1 MATGKSE
8 ENSELV
14 EQLQQEFQEH
24 LKGVFEK
31 NKEFKYS
38 GGLTAENF
46 EEEIRKVP
54 AFINEAPTQEE
65 IDASPALAALQA
77 LKYEETDPHECALAH
92 KEDGNHHFKHNKYDK
107 AVTAYSEGLKQ
118 KFDEVDLRVILLTNR
133 AVANFYLEN
142 HRSSLN
148 DSLEALKLNDTHMKA
163 ILRAAMSCFE
173 LKRFDD
179 CIQWCDN
186 GLQEW
191 DKCWPVSKKMEVCQ
205 GTLPR
210 LNIKKVDLN
219 STQIDANEKRLVNLR
234 QKSIGAQKSQDR
246 DKRKR
251 EASEKKIRQKTMRL
265 ASALEERHI
274 NIEGSEKEKSSSDL
288 LERIK
293 SSSEHQPQDGKLYID
308 ESNQLHW
315 PVYFLYPE
323 FNQSDFIEDF
333 CENHRFIDH
342 LDLMFDAACP
352 PDWDQDKKYRVENLQ
367 LFYEDRQRNKCV
379 EVSLYKTLK
388 GVLSDKRW
396 LLKFFRAFG
405 TCKGQ
410 YLSATQRDLQKKMNS
425 KNTVTEKPCP
435 KISSYLN
442 KTEQMLK
449 HLNYKEGFQQK
460 TLAVIDNALA
470 L

>member
-186 GLQEW
+186 GLQ
-191 DKCWPVSKKMEVCQ
+191 
-205 GTLPR
+205 
-210 LNIKKVDLN
+210 
-219 STQIDANEKRLVNLR
+219 IDANEKRLVNLR

-388 GVLSDKRW
+388 GVLSDKRYVVRCGAPGF
-396 LLKFFRAFG
+396 LV
-405 TCKGQ
+405 
-410 YLSATQRDLQKKMNS
+410 LSKASDFYENFKKTMEIES
-425 KNTVTEKPCP
+425 
-435 KISSYLN
+435 
-442 KTEQMLK
+442 
-449 HLNYKEGFQQK
+449 
-460 TLAVIDNALA
+460 
-470 L
+470 